1 MGDST
6 TFFISGGNK
15 GIGFALVKNLS
26 DNESNIVIASAR
38 NPEAATELK
47 SLAEMKKNVHVVK
60 LDVSSKESTI
70 KAATEVS
77 KLIGKI
83 DVLIANAGF
92 ADSFGSVLETKEEA
106 WVQHWQTNVLGSV
119 FLYQAFYGL
128 VERGDKKQ
136 IVFISS
142 ALGSIGGYIG
152 LSVSAYGQ
160 SKAALNYTVKEISV
174 ELGDKGFTVVAVHPG
189 QVSTDTGKRG
199 NETLIAAKPYLKEMI
214 ENYSI
219 SPQESA
225 TALLVILNKLSPS
238 DNGKFLSYDGTE
250 IAW

>member
-1 MGDST
+1 MSESK

-15 GIGFALVKNLS
+15 GIGFALVKNLC

-38 NPEAATELK
+38 NPDEAKELRN
-47 SLAEMKKNVHVVK
+47 LAEKKQNVHIVK
-60 LDVSSKESTI
+60 MDVTSKESTI

-77 KLIGKI
+77 KLVGKV

-92 ADSFGSVLETKEEA
+92 ADEFGSVLETKEEV

-119 FLYQAFYGL
+119 FLYQAFYEL

-160 SKAALNYTVKEISV
+160 SKAALNYTVKEISA
-174 ELGDKGFTVVAVHPG
+174 EIGEKGFTVVAVHPG

-214 ENYSI
+214 EKYSI
-219 SPQESA
+219 PPEKSA
-225 TALLVILNKLSPS
+225 AALLAILNKLSTN